1 MMDGSSRERT
11 GSPSLVTG
19 KTMSYPFN
27 QTKYYINKDN
37 NIYLSAISGEGT
49 YSDSDSV
56 EIAILDNALIRY
68 DLIDMGV
75 HGYFSRDKLQHFV
88 DWLIDNINLI
98 ETKRDNEDD
107 YINLPQMFLE
117 QESNS

>member
-1 MMDGSSRERT
+1 
-11 GSPSLVTG
+11 
-19 KTMSYPFN
+19 MSYPFN
-27 QTKYYINKDN
+27 QTKYYISKDN

-49 YSDSDSV
+49 YSNSDSV

-75 HGYFSRDKLQHFV
+75 HGYFSRDKLQLFI
-88 DWLIDNINLI
+88 DWLIDNIDLI
-98 ETKRDNEDD
+98 ETKRNNEDD

>member
-1 MMDGSSRERT
+1 
-11 GSPSLVTG
+11 
-19 KTMSYPFN
+19 MSYPFIRYDGWIHR
-27 QTKYYINKDN
+27 TKYYISKDN

-56 EIAILDNALIRY
+56 EIAIIDNVLIRH
-68 DLIDMGV
+68 DLIEMGV
-75 HGYFSRDKLQHFV
+75 HGYFPRNKLQPFT
-88 DWLIDNINLI
+88 DWLINNINLI

-107 YINLPQMFLE
+107 HIDLPQMFLE

>member
-1 MMDGSSRERT
+1 
-11 GSPSLVTG
+11 
-19 KTMSYPFN
+19 MSYPFN

-75 HGYFSRDKLQHFV
+75 YGYFSRDKLQHFV

-117 QESNS
+117 QESN

>member
-1 MMDGSSRERT
+1 
-11 GSPSLVTG
+11 
-19 KTMSYPFN
+19 MSYPFN

-49 YSDSDSV
+49 YSDFDTV

-117 QESNS
+117 QESN

>member
-1 MMDGSSRERT
+1 
-11 GSPSLVTG
+11 
-19 KTMSYPFN
+19 MSYPFN
-27 QTKYYINKDN
+27 QTKYYISKDN

-49 YSDSDSV
+49 YSNSDSV

-75 HGYFSRDKLQHFV
+75 HGYFPRNKLQPFTN
-88 DWLIDNINLI
+88 WLIDNINLI
-98 ETKRDNEDD
+98 ETKRNNEDD

-117 QESNS
+117 QESN